1 MNEKAILDSY
11 NLFKGGGY
19 NGSLE
24 DYKNLLNTNEN
35 AVKDSYKLFKGGGY
49 NGEQGD
55 FEVLLGVKK
64 KVTSEPISTDQEL
77 DSTSILGGRLTPV
90 VTGEVEELDV
100 ITPAVEVKS
109 SNSYMS
115 DLLVKAQ
122 NPERADKYKEKLNY
136 KSDNPVYV
144 DGKVDLIED
153 PVLKQKLS
161 EDYNIQGALKIGV
174 INQEDVDLA
183 LKGDIDSIK
192 KIQEIST
199 LSNKEIND
207 KIKTKRLDVPY
218 AYETF
223 SDLQANIGFEGSVI
237 DSMYDGNEL
246 SKIDGFNIIDFD
258 GRLKE
263 RGYQEKYQQLLAG
276 EVVSEEGVDVS
287 FAGTQN
293 PNLAAERLKLQY
305 LNEYLGHQLQR
316 DYDFQVLDY
325 KSKNNGHHPA
335 LDGVEINPTSG
346 IDKNALTKYI
356 EKSFP
361 IVTAKLKNQDIKNQ
375 EIYQQHKNGDIRFFE
390 DLMKQGWRSL
400 EDRINNFSSSTYDM
414 IGMDN
419 VAEGIRMGKAETAMG
434 RTGLL
439 RYTFASGKQAD
450 VGGTQYLVDENNQ
463 IYDVD
468 RKIAVSEVLNP
479 FEAKKIIET
488 VNDIGEKNWSIS
500 PTGGAVATAGIVTDM
515 VAQIALTR
523 GVGVLGQGVKAA
535 ILSKAGSKL
544 PFLGGGVK
552 FLEKI
557 PIKAT
562 TASAMIAQGTLFSS
576 NLYEQARVQ
585 AIDAGL
591 TVQQA
596 DEMAAMAGRQG
607 FVLGFFTAPLST
619 QTYAMNKVFGSGPSE
634 KLIKNA
640 TDAYLKGG
648 SKAALGVWQKAQQ
661 KVSKYA
667 PIYLREGGKET
678 IQENIQQV
686 GQTYGIGSNVNE
698 AAGVDVMKQNITMD
712 EVINT
717 TALSF
722 IAGMIMPMGGDV
734 FSSRR
739 KTTPGMDAIEKL
751 KSLDILSKDPEK
763 TRELLNSQVNKGVYT
778 EDQVENILAD
788 IEMYRTSINSIP
800 TNLSAEISLSVMP
813 DISKINK
820 LKNLKESQEPAFHPA
835 IDKKIAELRNSIVKK
850 TNFDELS
857 NKAKE
862 DLKNKAMNELLNE
875 SEERG
880 ETDVELNDN
889 VIIERAIE
897 NFSTQE
903 VVEVEDTA
911 EVKDE
916 SVVEETV
923 EDQGTEERYKD
934 SQIPVS
940 KQTFTVENDGD
951 ETITVEVTTQLDGSR
966 KVVQKLDDGS
976 VAGSEKISK
985 DNTLTNEDYVS
996 KAYGDVKKTEDVDI
1010 KTVINPNL
1018 ESKMSDRQ
1026 RDAAGFPTLKPKD
1039 GFTTK
1044 REKQPQIIP
1053 VKGSRTVAVQVDPEG
1068 KVVAINKKTGKPL
1081 EKAPPA
1087 KVQKIILRDIIDVNE
1102 GTRLEISEDTNL
1114 TPEQYNSEVAENSNN
1129 IKEISETIEIERIR
1143 LKEQTKS
1150 EKEVEA
1156 DPLGILDL
1164 VSNITEQQFIDAS
1177 DIANVTNNMKRYWF
1191 KKPET
1196 NVLGDLIPDTKA
1208 FGLDTLVK
1216 DLDGY
1221 TQENA
1226 SEYIQKVVDFIIKN
1240 DTANLKIKTG
1250 KSPGL
1255 IDLEIKFEALT
1266 GLKPTPTNIQTVL
1279 DIDPTREPISSL
1291 KKTQK
1296 EQYQREASEP
1306 GVFSKNKKGPSAKS
1320 IVSRKPK
1327 KINNVD
1333 EAAALKDQIRLE
1345 IKAAND
1351 SKKDQT
1357 IRRKALG
1364 DAIKSLKKAGK
1375 ITTNKM
1381 NTLIGKVTGVNLNN
1395 SKSIAQVLSYVEKVN
1410 NDANATKKNADAKI
1424 KRKSIKRKL
1433 NEDTEGEVSL
1443 AVKRFLEIDVDLV
1456 SDLDAYSSQ
1465 ADNIIEGLTKS
1476 KKTKDGGID
1485 IKGAVDIKSLDKY
1498 TIKAKKDQDIKIKE
1512 AEAQTFMDVTGLS
1525 SDQLTIEQMR
1535 DILNNKESESKA
1547 DEKGENIPGVKAE
1560 MVSEAAKKAFETY
1573 KSIINSIIRKKV
1585 DPFTGE
1591 SINLSI
1597 NQEILIKSFMDI
1609 DLDLL
1614 TTNEKL
1620 LAIDS
1625 LINFAANQG
1634 TGGMAKLV
1642 DRVKGIKGVK
1652 KAKRQGLKAV
1662 PLKLYFSKK
1671 IGTFWNDYIVQL
1683 PTTFE
1688 SMFKGQSQALI
1699 FQDLSGFNR
1708 LRRGAAK
1715 AEKITN
1721 NIADAYHKKFIKG
1734 RAKPNGEVFN
1744 SLDNDIERGML
1755 SNIRRTVDGT
1765 KEEQANEFDRRK
1777 GLIEQ
1782 TIDRLEKEGETK
1794 KYEAYKRVYDKILK
1808 ESKNVSDVESKVDRI
1823 NKKAVEWFTDQWTKI
1838 RPELG
1843 DISLGYYNRVLE
1855 SDINYTPDS
1864 MTKVDSEAGNTVK
1877 IGEPIFQGSRET
1889 IYDKETGVL
1898 MVKKPGYK
1906 LPSGRIVNLGFDSRN
1921 ISSLKAALTD
1931 VYTAGPIQQLKGF
1944 TESSDFK
1951 DIVPNVSDR
1960 KLLLQRFNMY
1970 VDSKREVSQYNKN
1983 KAAGLKLINSLA
1995 GVGVS
2000 RVLGGPT
2007 QVPKQLVP
2015 IINTTINL
2023 VNDPVSVAK
2032 GLTLAVSNPD
2042 TNQWLNDSGYEI
2054 ANRGIQSITNLE
2066 GTNSKLRI
2074 AAKGNLDKLSNT
2086 IIDLN
2091 KKYLELFLVAPDKF
2105 AARASW
2111 LAYYLNNLKK
2121 QGVTVED
2128 GDWSKHTIN
2137 EKAADFAQQQTSR
2150 QQNTSD
2156 SDLQGRLFSSRNS
2169 TQQLVRKVLFP
2180 FANFLLNQK
2189 ARMFSDLGVLTSRSL
2204 NNEQDRVAA
2213 AKSLT
2218 GLVGE
2223 TIAFNAMSLLITQLL
2238 AGLSGYITDDDSRR
2252 AKKKDLDNRIKGR
2265 LGNALLDVVSPM
2277 PPTDPIVMGA
2287 INGIIRTFSDE
2298 KDPWQFFN
2306 NDKKTL
2312 IEQMGVLGIPAKG
2325 VSELIEMVDM
2335 ASTGTY
2341 TDKYGNKNRI
2351 RKKYQEDMAINTPI
2365 YFAYLA
2371 GLLPIE
2377 VGSVIRYNVKSYKR
2391 KSK

>member
-1 MNEKAILDSY
+1 MKELYKKLYESGEYTKSYEEFVSQYGTPDKAQKLYKGLNEA
-11 NLFKGGGY
+11 G
-19 NGSLE
+19 
-24 DYKNLLNTNEN
+24 DYTKSFDEFLN
-35 AVKDSYKLFKGGGY
+35 KYK
-49 NGEQGD
+49 
-55 FEVLLGVKK
+55 FESSEVKK

-77 DSTSILGGRLTPV
+77 DSTSILGGRFTPV

-161 EDYNIQGALKIGV
+161 EDYNIQAALKIGV

-207 KIKTKRLDVPY
+207 TIKVKRLDVPY

-223 SDLQANIGFEGSVI
+223 SELQANIGFEGSVI

-305 LNEYLGHQLQR
+305 LNEYLDHQLQR

-400 EDRINNFSSSTYDM
+400 EDRINDFSASTYDM

-515 VAQIALTR
+515 ALQIALTR
-523 GVGVLGQGVKAA
+523 GVGILGQSAKAA

-552 FLEKI
+552 FLKKI
-557 PIKAT
+557 PMEAT

-585 AIDAGL
+585 SIDAGL

-619 QTYAMNKVFGSGPSE
+619 QTLAMNKIFGSGSSE

-648 SKAALGVWQKAQQ
+648 SKAALGVWQKA
-661 KVSKYA
+661 KL
-667 PIYLREGGKET
+667 YLNEGRKEA
-678 IQENIQQV
+678 IQENVQQV
-686 GQTYGIGSNVNE
+686 GQMYGIGSNVNE

-717 TALSF
+717 TILSF
-722 IAGMIMPMGGDV
+722 IAGMIMPMGGDI
-734 FSSRR
+734 FSSGR
-739 KTTPGMDAIEKL
+739 KTTPGMDAIEKT

-813 DISKINK
+813 DISEINK

-850 TNFDELS
+850 TFFDKLS
-857 NKAKE
+857 NKAKK

-880 ETDVELNDN
+880 ETDIELNDN

-916 SVVEETV
+916 SVIEETV
-923 EDQGTEERYKD
+923 EDQGTE
-934 SQIPVS
+934 
-940 KQTFTVENDGD
+940 KQ
-951 ETITVEVTTQLDGSR
+951 
-966 KVVQKLDDGS
+966 K
-976 VAGSEKISK
+976 
-985 DNTLTNEDYVS
+985 
-996 KAYGDVKKTEDVDI
+996 
-1010 KTVINPNL
+1010 
-1018 ESKMSDRQ
+1018 
-1026 RDAAGFPTLKPKD
+1026 DAAGFPTLKP
-1039 GFTTK
+1039 
-1044 REKQPQIIP
+1044 EKGGKEPKIIP
-1053 VKGSRTVAVQVDPEG
+1053 VKGSKKFAIQVDPDG
-1068 KVVAINKKTGKPL
+1068 KVVTINKKTGKPL

-1129 IKEISETIEIERIR
+1129 IKEISETIEAERIR
-1143 LKEQTKS
+1143 LKEKTKS

-1191 KKPET
+1191 KKPEK

-1221 TQENA
+1221 TQENE

-1266 GLKPTPTNIQTVL
+1266 GLKPTPTNIKTIS
-1279 DIDPTREPISSL
+1279 DINPNTDPISLLSE
-1291 KKTQK
+1291 K
-1296 EQYQREASEP
+1296 EQEQED
-1306 GVFSKNKKGPSAKS
+1306 FIDSKSFKKS
-1320 IVSRKPK
+1320 ITKKESSGFNIRKLFSGMPVLSYLDDLFYQNITKKIDAATAAIVTKAIDSKSKFKRIIGQTATNWFNGLPRTVKELARSRRLKGEQDIAVMLGASITKTLQDIIGSDPESASRVHAALDPEIYEDVSITYEELTDREKLLYDELK
-1327 KINNVD
+1327 KINAKTHELNYKEGFIDKKTYNKYKGKYIARLYEEYENNEFTGAKNKIDFNPYKERQAIDQWKIDNKVEDPIYLTISRMIRTGRNVAVKSYAESIANSEKASKTEKEGYVLMD
-1333 EAAALKDQIRLE
+1333 DKRYGKLNGMYVPYYISEDFQGYSFSNKLIDGMYDFVKAYDRWLPRQILKKSHTVWNPVVQTGNLLSNF
-1345 IKAAND
+1345 AFAFVTGANPVQVV
-1351 SKKDQT
+1351 SNLAKS
-1357 IRRKALG
+1357 RKA
-1364 DAIKSLKKAGK
+1364 IKTQNEVYQILVKNG
-1375 ITTNKM
+1375 
-1381 NTLIGKVTGVNLNN
+1381 LIGSNVATND
-1395 SKSIAQVLSYVEKVN
+1395 QVKLTETRTPLYDVL
-1410 NDANATKKNADAKI
+1410 TK
-1424 KRKSIKRKL
+1424 
-1433 NEDTEGEVSL
+1433 
-1443 AVKRFLEIDVDLV
+1443 
-1456 SDLDAYSSQ
+1456 
-1465 ADNIIEGLTKS
+1465 DNIINNLDSKSKAKAIWQKLTAPLVKADKFATNVYGASDDIIKISTYISLKDAGYSESEAIEKVFDGLQNYATVGKVWDASSKTPVIGNAYVKFQADLIRITKNAIIKRPLSTTAFLASLKALALVASILSGEDEQEKEIREGRPYIPKIKTPIMDIPLVFKIGKKEINLARYLSPYYTFDIPDKELLENITGSMPYSFFYIEGKEKGSTGIPLPKAQDVLLGSFVQAFVYDKDFRNKSISDPYATRYTESGLTEFQKLMNKIEYVGRSTIPASSSIQDLYLSATTGEDYYGRS
-1476 KKTKDGGID
+1476 KTVSDVAISQFIKIQTFDKPEYEKVVENKFKDLLYQGRLID
-1485 IKGAVDIKSLDKY
+1485 DKIKSVESAFNKQGEKY
-1498 TIKAKKDQDIKIKE
+1498 
-1512 AEAQTFMDVTGLS
+1512 
-1525 SDQLTIEQMR
+1525 
-1535 DILNNKESESKA
+1535 N
-1547 DEKGENIPGVKAE
+1547 
-1560 MVSEAAKKAFETY
+1560 
-1573 KSIINSIIRKKV
+1573 KKV
-1585 DPFTGE
+1585 SDGKMSKE
-1591 SINLSI
+1591 
-1597 NQEILIKSFMDI
+1597 Q
-1609 DLDLL
+1609 
-1614 TTNEKL
+1614 
-1620 LAIDS
+1620 
-1625 LINFAANQG
+1625 ANKN
-1634 TGGMAKLV
+1634 M
-1642 DRVKGIKGVK
+1642 
-1652 KAKRQGLKAV
+1652 
-1662 PLKLYFSKK
+1662 LKLYNKSMKNQSDHLKSLIKIQNEINEYRKK
-1671 IGTFWNDYIVQL
+1671 I
-1683 PTTFE
+1683 E
-1688 SMFKGQSQALI
+1688 
-1699 FQDLSGFNR
+1699 GFN
-1708 LRRGAAK
+1708 L
-1715 AEKITN
+1715 
-1721 NIADAYHKKFIKG
+1721 
-1734 RAKPNGEVFN
+1734 
-1744 SLDNDIERGML
+1744 
-1755 SNIRRTVDGT
+1755 
-1765 KEEQANEFDRRK
+1765 
-1777 GLIEQ
+1777 
-1782 TIDRLEKEGETK
+1782 
-1794 KYEAYKRVYDKILK
+1794 
-1808 ESKNVSDVESKVDRI
+1808 
-1823 NKKAVEWFTDQWTKI
+1823 
-1838 RPELG
+1838 
-1843 DISLGYYNRVLE
+1843 
-1855 SDINYTPDS
+1855 
-1864 MTKVDSEAGNTVK
+1864 
-1877 IGEPIFQGSRET
+1877 
-1889 IYDKETGVL
+1889 
-1898 MVKKPGYK
+1898 
-1906 LPSGRIVNLGFDSRN
+1906 
-1921 ISSLKAALTD
+1921 
-1931 VYTAGPIQQLKGF
+1931 
-1944 TESSDFK
+1944 
-1951 DIVPNVSDR
+1951 
-1960 KLLLQRFNMY
+1960 
-1970 VDSKREVSQYNKN
+1970 KN
-1983 KAAGLKLINSLA
+1983 K
-1995 GVGVS
+1995 
-2000 RVLGGPT
+2000 
-2007 QVPKQLVP
+2007 
-2015 IINTTINL
+2015 
-2023 VNDPVSVAK
+2023 
-2032 GLTLAVSNPD
+2032 
-2042 TNQWLNDSGYEI
+2042 
-2054 ANRGIQSITNLE
+2054 
-2066 GTNSKLRI
+2066 
-2074 AAKGNLDKLSNT
+2074 
-2086 IIDLN
+2086 
-2091 KKYLELFLVAPDKF
+2091 
-2105 AARASW
+2105 
-2111 LAYYLNNLKK
+2111 
-2121 QGVTVED
+2121 
-2128 GDWSKHTIN
+2128 
-2137 EKAADFAQQQTSR
+2137 
-2150 QQNTSD
+2150 
-2156 SDLQGRLFSSRNS
+2156 
-2169 TQQLVRKVLFP
+2169 
-2180 FANFLLNQK
+2180 
-2189 ARMFSDLGVLTSRSL
+2189 
-2204 NNEQDRVAA
+2204 
-2213 AKSLT
+2213 
-2218 GLVGE
+2218 
-2223 TIAFNAMSLLITQLL
+2223 
-2238 AGLSGYITDDDSRR
+2238 
-2252 AKKKDLDNRIKGR
+2252 
-2265 LGNALLDVVSPM
+2265 
-2277 PPTDPIVMGA
+2277 
-2287 INGIIRTFSDE
+2287 
-2298 KDPWQFFN
+2298 
-2306 NDKKTL
+2306 
-2312 IEQMGVLGIPAKG
+2312 
-2325 VSELIEMVDM
+2325 
-2335 ASTGTY
+2335 
-2341 TDKYGNKNRI
+2341 
-2351 RKKYQEDMAINTPI
+2351 
-2365 YFAYLA
+2365 
-2371 GLLPIE
+2371 
-2377 VGSVIRYNVKSYKR
+2377 
-2391 KSK
+2391 

>member
-1 MNEKAILDSY
+1 MKELYKKLYESGEYTKSYEEFVSQYGTPDKAQKLYKGLNEA
-11 NLFKGGGY
+11 G
-19 NGSLE
+19 
-24 DYKNLLNTNEN
+24 DYTKSFDEFLN
-35 AVKDSYKLFKGGGY
+35 KYK
-49 NGEQGD
+49 
-55 FEVLLGVKK
+55 FESSEVKK

-77 DSTSILGGRLTPV
+77 DSRSILGGRFTPV

-400 EDRINNFSSSTYDM
+400 EDRINDFSASTYDM

-515 VAQIALTR
+515 ALQIALTR
-523 GVGVLGQGVKAA
+523 GVGILGQSAKAA

-552 FLEKI
+552 FLDKI

-585 AIDAGL
+585 SIDAGL

-619 QTYAMNKVFGSGPSE
+619 QTLAMNKIFGSGSSE

-648 SKAALGVWQKAQQ
+648 SKAALGVWQKA
-661 KVSKYA
+661 KL
-667 PIYLREGGKET
+667 YLNEGRKEA
-678 IQENIQQV
+678 IQENVQQV
-686 GQTYGIGSNVNE
+686 GQMYGIGSNVNE

-717 TALSF
+717 TILSF
-722 IAGMIMPMGGDV
+722 IAGMIMPMGGDI
-734 FSSRR
+734 FSSGR
-739 KTTPGMDAIEKL
+739 KRFSSGRKRSGMDAIEKI

-800 TNLSAEISLSVMP
+800 TNLSEEISLSVMP
-813 DISKINK
+813 DISEINK

-850 TNFDELS
+850 SNFDQLS

-880 ETDVELNDN
+880 ETDIELNDN

-916 SVVEETV
+916 SVIEETV

-1010 KTVINPNL
+1010 KTVINPKL

-1026 RDAAGFPTLKPKD
+1026 RDAAGFPTLKP
-1039 GFTTK
+1039 
-1044 REKQPQIIP
+1044 EKGGKEPKIIP
-1053 VKGSRTVAVQVDPEG
+1053 VKGSKKFAIQVDPDG
-1068 KVVAINKKTGKPL
+1068 KVVTINKKTGKPL

-1102 GTRLEISEDTNL
+1102 GTRLKISEDTNL
-1114 TPEQYNSEVAENSNN
+1114 TPEQYNSEVVENSNN
-1129 IKEISETIEIERIR
+1129 IKEISETIEAERIR
-1143 LKEQTKS
+1143 LKEKTKS

-1221 TQENA
+1221 TQENE

-1266 GLKPTPTNIQTVL
+1266 GLKPTPTNIKTIS
-1279 DIDPTREPISSL
+1279 DINPNADPISLLSE
-1291 KKTQK
+1291 K
-1296 EQYQREASEP
+1296 EQEQED
-1306 GVFSKNKKGPSAKS
+1306 FIDSKSFKKS
-1320 IVSRKPK
+1320 ITKKESSGFNIRKLFSGMP
-1327 KINNVD
+1327 
-1333 EAAALKDQIRLE
+1333 
-1345 IKAAND
+1345 
-1351 SKKDQT
+1351 
-1357 IRRKALG
+1357 
-1364 DAIKSLKKAGK
+1364 
-1375 ITTNKM
+1375 
-1381 NTLIGKVTGVNLNN
+1381 
-1395 SKSIAQVLSYVEKVN
+1395 VLSYLDDVFYRNISSKLDTVVSKMVTQSIDSKYKYKRIIGQTATNWFNGLPRTVKELARSRRLKGEQDVATVEGARLTRQLQDIIRSNPESASRVHAALDPEMYDDISITYEDLTENEQFLYDELIDLNAQTHELNYKEGFIDKKTYDKFKGKYIARLYEEFEDPDIIKEKGWIKRALKNQITPDIYKERKAIDQWKIDNKVQDPIYLTVN
-1410 NDANATKKNADAKI
+1410 RMIKTARNVAVKSYAESIANSKKASKTKKEGYVLMEGKNYGALSGMYVPHYISEDFQGYSFTNEITDQLYNALKSYDRLQARQVLKKSHTVWNPVVQLGNLLSNFAFAFVTGANAVQVSMNFSKA
-1424 KRKSIKRKL
+1424 RKSIKTQNKVYQVL
-1433 NEDTEGEVSL
+1433 
-1443 AVKRFLEIDVDLV
+1443 VKYGIIGSDVLTNDLR
-1456 SDLDAYSSQ
+1456 
-1465 ADNIIEGLTKS
+1465 TS
-1476 KKTKDGGID
+1476 KGD
-1485 IKGAVDIKSLDKY
+1485 IAGSLDKN
-1498 TIKAKKDQDIKIKE
+1498 TTEKAKTIWQKLTAPFIKADKYATNAYGASDDVMKI
-1512 AEAQTFMDVTGLS
+1512 ATYMSL
-1525 SDQLTIEQMR
+1525 R
-1535 DILNNKESESKA
+1535 DAGYSET
-1547 DEKGENIPGVKAE
+1547 E
-1560 MVSEAAKKAFETY
+1560 
-1573 KSIINSIIRKKV
+1573 
-1585 DPFTGE
+1585 
-1591 SINLSI
+1591 
-1597 NQEILIKSFMDI
+1597 
-1609 DLDLL
+1609 
-1614 TTNEKL
+1614 
-1620 LAIDS
+1620 
-1625 LINFAANQG
+1625 
-1634 TGGMAKLV
+1634 
-1642 DRVKGIKGVK
+1642 
-1652 KAKRQGLKAV
+1652 
-1662 PLKLYFSKK
+1662 
-1671 IGTFWNDYIVQL
+1671 
-1683 PTTFE
+1683 
-1688 SMFKGQSQALI
+1688 
-1699 FQDLSGFNR
+1699 
-1708 LRRGAAK
+1708 
-1715 AEKITN
+1715 
-1721 NIADAYHKKFIKG
+1721 
-1734 RAKPNGEVFN
+1734 
-1744 SLDNDIERGML
+1744 
-1755 SNIRRTVDGT
+1755 
-1765 KEEQANEFDRRK
+1765 
-1777 GLIEQ
+1777 
-1782 TIDRLEKEGETK
+1782 
-1794 KYEAYKRVYDKILK
+1794 
-1808 ESKNVSDVESKVDRI
+1808 
-1823 NKKAVEWFTDQWTKI
+1823 AVEKVFDGMQ
-1838 RPELG
+1838 
-1843 DISLGYYNRVLE
+1843 
-1855 SDINYTPDS
+1855 NYATVG
-1864 MTKVDSEAGNTVK
+1864 KVWD
-1877 IGEPIFQGSRET
+1877 
-1889 IYDKETGVL
+1889 
-1898 MVKKPGYK
+1898 
-1906 LPSGRIVNLGFDSRN
+1906 
-1921 ISSLKAALTD
+1921 
-1931 VYTAGPIQQLKGF
+1931 
-1944 TESSDFK
+1944 
-1951 DIVPNVSDR
+1951 
-1960 KLLLQRFNMY
+1960 
-1970 VDSKREVSQYNKN
+1970 
-1983 KAAGLKLINSLA
+1983 
-1995 GVGVS
+1995 
-2000 RVLGGPT
+2000 
-2007 QVPKQLVP
+2007 
-2015 IINTTINL
+2015 
-2023 VNDPVSVAK
+2023 
-2032 GLTLAVSNPD
+2032 
-2042 TNQWLNDSGYEI
+2042 
-2054 ANRGIQSITNLE
+2054 
-2066 GTNSKLRI
+2066 
-2074 AAKGNLDKLSNT
+2074 
-2086 IIDLN
+2086 
-2091 KKYLELFLVAPDKF
+2091 
-2105 AARASW
+2105 
-2111 LAYYLNNLKK
+2111 
-2121 QGVTVED
+2121 
-2128 GDWSKHTIN
+2128 
-2137 EKAADFAQQQTSR
+2137 
-2150 QQNTSD
+2150 
-2156 SDLQGRLFSSRNS
+2156 
-2169 TQQLVRKVLFP
+2169 
-2180 FANFLLNQK
+2180 
-2189 ARMFSDLGVLTSRSL
+2189 
-2204 NNEQDRVAA
+2204 AA
-2213 AKSLT
+2213 AKTPVFGNAYIKFQADLMRITKNAVVKRPLTTASFLGALKALSLVASALSGEDDEKKEVREERGYIPKIRLSYLGLSDIPLVFKVGNKEINLARFISPYYT
-2218 GLVGE
+2218 YHIPNEGLVSEITGFMPYSFESIEGKEMGADHISPEAPDVLLGGLIQAFFQNRDFRNKAISDPYATRYKESGLTEFQKLMNKVIYIGRSTIPAASSIQDMYLSATTGE
-2223 TIAFNAMSLLITQLL
+2223 DYYGRTKSIGDVIMSQVIKIQTFENPEYEKAINSTYKNLQYEGKKIE
-2238 AGLSGYITDDDSRR
+2238 S
-2252 AKKKDLDNRIKGR
+2252 KKKSVWSKYKSEAERYGKK
-2265 LGNALLDVVSPM
+2265 VSSGKM
-2277 PPTDPIVMGA
+2277 SAVQA
-2287 INGIIRTFSDE
+2287 
-2298 KDPWQFFN
+2298 
-2306 NDKKTL
+2306 
-2312 IEQMGVLGIPAKG
+2312 
-2325 VSELIEMVDM
+2325 
-2335 ASTGTY
+2335 
-2341 TDKYGNKNRI
+2341 NKNMI
-2351 RKKYQEDMAINTPI
+2351 KAYNTAIKNSND
-2365 YFAYLA
+2365 YLTD
-2371 GLLPIE
+2371 L
-2377 VGSVIRYNVKSYKR
+2377 VKVQDKINAFSIKV
-2391 KSK
+2391 SKINFKNK